1 MFTNIQTCWSPLP
14 HQTCGQLQT
23 LVLQWATAPHLPTG
37 LPHLAWEA
45 FCKRWG
51 QWQMAPWKTWL
62 SHGCAD
68 LGKDSGFA
76 KRNLFSKGE
85 WRVLENDDNLTGSPI
100 RPKADWQVSGV
111 HPSPAVQSSSLPQ
124 SLARNI
130 TAEKGQFC
138 HFWPP
143 LEESS
148 SHRRT
153 LESLSSSAKY
163 WISHQLCDW
172 LNEAPKLK
180 WTGYHI
186 KNFSFAESVS
196 WFGIVT
202 RKHSYTYM

>member
-1 MFTNIQTCWSPLP
+1 MTRFLKWHLERRGSVTVALTWAR
-14 HQTCGQLQT
+14 T
-23 LVLQWATAPHLPTG
+23 LVLPSVTCSPL
-37 LPHLAWEA
+37 LNE
-45 FCKRWG
+45 
-51 QWQMAPWKTWL
+51 
-62 SHGCAD
+62 
-68 LGKDSGFA
+68 GF
-76 KRNLFSKGE
+76 
-85 WRVLENDDNLTGSPI
+85 LENDDNLTGSPI

-153 LESLSSSAKY
+153 LGSLSSSAKY

-172 LNEAPKLK
+172 LSEKPKLK

-186 KNFSFAESVS
+186 KNFSFAESTS

-202 RKHSYTYM
+202 RKHSYTYMQTL